1 MGHVHGIQ
9 GKKLVSRDLPSV
21 NKGLGADNGDND
33 HWTTTPLF
41 GHQLINYRHQ
51 HFLSRPQN
59 ARMMFS
65 RGLVNEIEL
74 NAMDSAYVRRS
85 MDTGILLYIA
95 TYDAR
100 IHLDSR

>member
-1 MGHVHGIQ
+1 
-9 GKKLVSRDLPSV
+9 
-21 NKGLGADNGDND
+21 
-33 HWTTTPLF
+33 
-41 GHQLINYRHQ
+41 
-51 HFLSRPQN
+51 
-59 ARMMFS
+59 MMFS

-100 IHLDSR
+100 THLDSR